1 MAKRAG
7 LVLPAVANDAAG
19 SLPGHIPAPI
29 IPKRVRV
36 ARPPVRVPVPLGGV
50 ILEIAPN
57 DPVTDGANA
66 VGLGATG
73 DPVGAGSPL
82 LFDANPLAMWVHD
95 VDTLRILAVNEAAV
109 RQYGWA
115 RDQLLSMTVLD
126 LLALDDHP
134 AFLEELLAGHPAGS
148 GVGPARRHHRTRG
161 GVLLTVEVQ
170 TNPVP
175 FEGRRG
181 MLTLARDVTEHEE
194 LQAALETT
202 GDQLREAQSVAK
214 VGIWD
219 WDVPTNT
226 VRWSDELYRIFGLT
240 PHAFPG
246 TFEGYI
252 ACVHPDDRA
261 VVQGAVERSLKTLE
275 PFDFAHRCLL
285 PDGSIRWLQ
294 CRGRVRCIDGR
305 PVRMTGAAQDV
316 TAQREAAEALSQ
328 LALHDPLTSLPN
340 RSLFMDRLGQALR
353 RLDRR
358 DRVLAVLFVDLDRFK
373 AINDRFGHAVG
384 DETLLAVGSRLRE
397 VLRPHDTVARLGG
410 DEFVVLCEDL
420 EDDRAAV
427 RVAERVLAALERP
440 ILCGDHAVVS
450 SASIGIA
457 LTRRS
462 DTTPDAL
469 LRDADMAM
477 YRAKETGRNR
487 IEVFD
492 NSARLRSQARIQTA
506 EELRLAVD
514 SGQLRVVYQ
523 PIVHLGQAT
532 PAGVEALVRWQ
543 HPRRGLLTPVEF
555 IQVAEDT
562 GLVVP
567 LGAWVLRQAC
577 RDLTEIIDRGTVG
590 TSPGLVMSVNLSAR
604 QLNTPGLLP
613 MVERVLAE
621 FGLEPW
627 RLCFEI
633 TESVLMDDVDL
644 AIPVLSMFRELGVR
658 LAIDDFGTGY
668 SSLGYLRRFPV
679 DIVKLDRA
687 FVAGLGSDSAA
698 DAITAAVINLGHA
711 LGLSVIAEG
720 VESEEQLTVLRALRC
735 DKAQG
740 YLWSAPQSPAPLAE
754 WIAAKPSAQL
764 EMAPIDLGALVAE
777 GVQGARSAATAPI
790 VVQVP
795 PTLAHAFADAGACRK
810 VLDHLLAN
818 ALKYSPGDRPVVVSA
833 AADKRFVRVS
843 VADYG
848 IGMTADEAARC
859 FEPFWQADH
868 AVGHD
873 LGGAGVGLYIVRSLV
888 EAMGGHVA
896 VRSAKGAGSTFTFAL
911 PRSAREAQRAGHR
924 GALPPGMGED
934 SSIREFMR
942 QIGVPSRRG
951 TGGART

>member
-1 MAKRAG
+1 
-7 LVLPAVANDAAG
+7 
-19 SLPGHIPAPI
+19 
-29 IPKRVRV
+29 
-36 ARPPVRVPVPLGGV
+36 
-50 ILEIAPN
+50 
-57 DPVTDGANA
+57 
-66 VGLGATG
+66 
-73 DPVGAGSPL
+73 
-82 LFDANPLAMWVHD
+82 MWVHD

-109 RQYGWA
+109 RQYGWTRA
-115 RDQLLSMTVLD
+115 QLLSMTVLD
-126 LLALDDHP
+126 LLPPDDHA
-134 AFLEELLAGHPAGS
+134 AFLEELLTRPWAGADQAPAQGS
-148 GVGPARRHHRTRG
+148 GSGTGPARCHHRTRD

-170 TNPVP
+170 TNPLP

-181 MLTLARDVTEHEE
+181 MLLVARDVTEYDA

-214 VGIWD
+214 VGIWE
-219 WDVPTNT
+219 WDIPTNQ
-226 VRWSDELYRIFGLT
+226 VRWSDELYRVFGVS
-240 PHAFPG
+240 PQAFPG
-246 TFEGYI
+246 TFEGYM
-252 ACVHPDDRA
+252 AAVHPDDRA
-261 VVQGAVERSLKTLE
+261 LVTAAVDRSLRALE
-275 PFDFAHRCLL
+275 PFEFAHRCLL
-285 PDGSIRWLQ
+285 PDGTVRWLQ
-294 CRGRVRCIDGR
+294 CRGRVRSVDGQ
-305 PVRMTGAAQDV
+305 PVRMMGAAQDV
-316 TAQREAAEALSQ
+316 TPQREAAEALSQ
-328 LALHDPLTSLPN
+328 LALHDPLTALPN
-340 RSLFMDRLGQALR
+340 RSLFMDRLGQALH
-353 RLDRR
+353 RLERR

-373 AINDRFGHAVG
+373 AINDRFGHAAG
-384 DETLLAVGSRLRE
+384 DTALLAVGARLRE
-397 VLRPHDTVARLGG
+397 VLRPHDTVGRLGG

-427 RVAERVLAALERP
+427 RVAERVLAALEQP
-440 ILCGDHAVVS
+440 IECGDHTVVS

-487 IEVFD
+487 IELFD
-492 NSARLRSQARIQTA
+492 NTARLRSQARVQTA
-506 EELRLAVD
+506 EELRHGVD

-543 HPRRGLLTPVEF
+543 HPRRGLLAPAEF

-577 RDLTEIIDRGTVG
+577 RDLTEILDRDPVG
-590 TSPGLVMSVNLSAR
+590 GAAELVMSVNLSAR
-604 QLNTPGLLP
+604 QLSTPGLVP
-613 MVERVLAE
+613 MVERILAD
-621 FGLEPW
+621 FGLAPG

-644 AIPVLSMFRELGVR
+644 AIPVLSRLRDLGVR
-658 LAIDDFGTGY
+658 FAIDDFGTGY

-687 FVAGLGSDSAA
+687 FVAGLGNDSAA
-698 DAITAAVINLGHA
+698 DAIVAAVINLGHA

-720 VESEEQLTVLRALRC
+720 VENEDQLTVLRALRC
-735 DKAQG
+735 DRAQG
-740 YLWSAPQSPAPLAE
+740 YLWSAPLAAAPLAE

-764 EMAPIDLGALVAE
+764 ALGPLDLAALVAE
-777 GVQGARSAATAPI
+777 RVQAARSSATAPI
-790 VVQVP
+790 VVQVQ
-795 PTLAHAFADAGACRK
+795 PTLAHGFADAGACRK
-810 VLDHLLAN
+810 VLDHLLGN
-818 ALKYSPGDRPVVVSA
+818 ALKYSRGDRPVVVSA
-833 AADKRFVRVS
+833 AADKRFVRIS

-859 FEPFWQADH
+859 FEPFWQAEH
-868 AVGHD
+868 VAGASGHD
-873 LGGAGVGLYIVRSLV
+873 VGAGVGLYIVRSLV

-911 PRSAREAQRAGHR
+911 PRSAREAQRAGHH

-951 TGGART
+951 TGGARP

>member
-1 MAKRAG
+1 
-7 LVLPAVANDAAG
+7 
-19 SLPGHIPAPI
+19 
-29 IPKRVRV
+29 
-36 ARPPVRVPVPLGGV
+36 
-50 ILEIAPN
+50 
-57 DPVTDGANA
+57 
-66 VGLGATG
+66 
-73 DPVGAGSPL
+73 
-82 LFDANPLAMWVHD
+82 MWVHD
-95 VDTLRILAVNEAAV
+95 VDTLRILAVNESAV
-109 RQYGWA
+109 RQYGWTRA
-115 RDQLLSMTVLD
+115 QLLSMNVLD
-126 LLALDDHP
+126 LLPPDDHP
-134 AFLEELLAGHPAGS
+134 AFLEELLTRHPDGS
-148 GVGPARRHHRTRG
+148 GTGPARRHHRTRD

-170 TNPVP
+170 TNPLP

-181 MLTLARDVTEHEE
+181 MLLVARDVTENDA

-214 VGIWD
+214 VGIWE
-219 WDVPTNT
+219 WDIPTNQ
-226 VRWSDELYRIFGLT
+226 VRWSDELYRIFGVS
-240 PHAFPG
+240 PQAFPG
-246 TFEGYI
+246 TFEGYM
-252 ACVHPDDRA
+252 AAVHPEDRA
-261 VVQGAVERSLKTLE
+261 MVGASIDKSLRTTE

-285 PDGSIRWLQ
+285 PNGSVRWLQ
-294 CRGRVRCIDGR
+294 CRGRVRSVDGR

-316 TAQREAAEALSQ
+316 TSQREAAEALSQ
-328 LALHDPLTSLPN
+328 LALHDPLTALPN
-340 RSLFMDRLGQALR
+340 RSLFMDRLGQALH
-353 RLDRR
+353 RLERR

-373 AINDRFGHAVG
+373 AINDRFGHAAG
-384 DETLLAVGSRLRE
+384 DETLRAVSSRLRE

-440 ILCGDHAVVS
+440 IQCGDHTVVS

-487 IEVFD
+487 IELFD
-492 NSARLRSQARIQTA
+492 NTARLRSQARVQTA
-506 EELRLAVD
+506 EELRLGVD

-543 HPRRGLLTPVEF
+543 HPRRGLLAPAEF

-577 RDLTEIIDRGTVG
+577 RDLTEILDRGAVG
-590 TSPGLVMSVNLSAR
+590 SDLVMSVNLSAR
-604 QLNTPGLLP
+604 QLSTPGLLP
-613 MVERVLAE
+613 MVERVLSE
-621 FGLEPW
+621 FGLAPW

-644 AIPVLSMFRELGVR
+644 AIPVLSKLRDLGVR

-720 VESEEQLTVLRALRC
+720 VENEDQLTVLRALRC
-735 DKAQG
+735 DRAQG
-740 YLWSAPQSPAPLAE
+740 YLWSAPQAAAPLAE

-764 EMAPIDLGALVAE
+764 ALGPLDVAALVAE
-777 GVQGARSAATAPI
+777 RVQAARSSTTAPI
-790 VVQVP
+790 VVQAP
-795 PTLAHAFADAGACRK
+795 PILADAFADAGACRK
-810 VLDHLLAN
+810 VLDHLLGN

-833 AADKRFVRVS
+833 AADKRFVRIS

-859 FEPFWQADH
+859 FEPFWQAEHVPGVSGQD
-868 AVGHD
+868 
-873 LGGAGVGLYIVRSLV
+873 GGAGVGLYIVRSLV

-942 QIGVPSRRG
+942 QIR
-951 TGGART
+951 

>member
-1 MAKRAG
+1 MTLA
-7 LVLPAVANDAAG
+7 
-19 SLPGHIPAPI
+19 SHYPGPNPTDHSEESRSRDLRFAYPC
-29 IPKRVRV
+29 
-36 ARPPVRVPVPLGGV
+36 PPGGV

-57 DPVTDGANA
+57 HPVTDGGTAP
-66 VGLGATG
+66 VLGAFG
-73 DPVGAGSPL
+73 DVLGAGSPL
-82 LFDANPLAMWVHD
+82 LFDNNPLAMWVQD
-95 VDTLRILAVNEAAV
+95 PDTLRILAVNDAAV
-109 RQYGWA
+109 RQYGWTRPQFLA
-115 RDQLLSMTVLD
+115 MTVLD
-126 LLALDDHP
+126 LLPPDDH
-134 AFLEELLAGHPAGS
+134 AQFLEELLAGHPAGS
-148 GVGPARRHHRTRG
+148 GTGPARRRHRTRDG
-161 GVLLTVEVQ
+161 AVLTVEVQ
-170 TNPVP
+170 TDPVALP
-175 FEGRRG
+175 GRRG
-181 MLTLARDVTEHEE
+181 MLTVARDVTEHEE
-194 LQAALETT
+194 LHAALETI
-202 GDQLREAQSVAK
+202 GDQLREAEVVAK
-214 VGIWD
+214 VGIWE
-219 WDVPTNT
+219 WDIPADR
-226 VRWSDELYRIFGLT
+226 VRWSDELYRIFGLS
-240 PHAFPG
+240 PQAFPG
-246 TFEGYI
+246 TYQGYL
-252 ACVHPDDRA
+252 AAVHPDDRA
-261 VVQGAVERSLKTLE
+261 LVRSTVERSLRTLE
-275 PFDFAHRCLL
+275 PFEFAHRCVL
-285 PDGSIRWLQ
+285 PDGTVRWLQ
-294 CRGRVRCIDGR
+294 CRGRVRSIDGR

-316 TAQREAAEALSQ
+316 TSQREAAEALSQ
-328 LALHDPLTSLPN
+328 LALHDPLTALPN
-340 RSLFMDRLGQALR
+340 RSLFMDRLDQALC

-373 AINDRFGHAVG
+373 AINDRFGHAAG
-384 DETLLAVGSRLRE
+384 DETLMAVGGRLRE
-397 VLRPHDTVARLGG
+397 VLRPDDTLARLGG

-440 ILCGDHAVVS
+440 ILSGDHAVVS
-450 SASIGIA
+450 TASIGIA

-492 NSARLRSQARIQTA
+492 NSARLRSQARVQTA
-506 EELRLAVD
+506 EELRQAVD

-543 HPRRGLLTPVEF
+543 HPRRGLLTPAEF

-577 RDLTEIIDRGTVG
+577 RDLTEILDRGTVG
-590 TSPGLVMSVNLSAR
+590 GSSELVMSVNLSAR
-604 QLNTPGLLP
+604 QLSAPGLVE
-613 MVERVLAE
+613 MVERILAE
-621 FGLEPW
+621 YGLAPW

-644 AIPVLSMFRELGVR
+644 AIPVLSKLREIGVR

-698 DAITAAVINLGHA
+698 DAIAAAVINLGHA

-720 VESEEQLTVLRALRC
+720 VETEDQLTVLQALGC
-735 DKAQG
+735 DRAQG
-740 YLWSAPQSPAPLAE
+740 YLWSPPQAPAALAE

-764 EMAPIDLGALVAE
+764 ELAPIDLPALVAE
-777 GVQGARSAATAPI
+777 RVQAARLAGTAPI
-790 VVQVP
+790 VMQVP
-795 PTLAHAFADAGACRK
+795 PTLADAFADAGACRK
-810 VLDHLLAN
+810 VIDHLLAN

-833 AADKRFVRVS
+833 AADKRFVRLS

-848 IGMTADEAARC
+848 IGMTAEEAARC

-868 AVGHD
+868 SAGHE

-888 EAMGGHVA
+888 EAMGGQVA

-911 PRSAREAQRAGHR
+911 PRSAKEAQRVHR
-924 GALPPGMGED
+924 GAALPPGMGED

-951 TGGART
+951 TPGGPRP

>member
-1 MAKRAG
+1 MTQG
-7 LVLPAVANDAAG
+7 
-19 SLPGHIPAPI
+19 
-29 IPKRVRV
+29 
-36 ARPPVRVPVPLGGV
+36 
-50 ILEIAPN
+50 
-57 DPVTDGANA
+57 NA
-66 VGLGATG
+66 LGLGATG
-73 DPVGAGSPL
+73 DVLAGGAPL

-95 VDTLRILAVNEAAV
+95 RDTLQILAVNEAAV
-109 RQYGWA
+109 RQYGWT
-115 RDQLLSMTVLD
+115 RTQLLAMTVLD
-126 LLALDDHP
+126 LLPPDDHP
-134 AFLEELLAGHPAGS
+134 QFLEELLAGHPAGS
-148 GVGPARRHHRTRG
+148 GAGPARRRHRTRD
-161 GVLLTVEVQ
+161 GVLLTVDVQ
-170 TNPVP
+170 TTS
-175 FEGRRG
+175 FEADGRRAT
-181 MLTLARDVTEHEE
+181 LTLARDVTERQE
-194 LQAALETT
+194 LAAALETT
-202 GDQLREAQSVAK
+202 GDQLREAQAVAK
-214 VGIWD
+214 VGIWE
-219 WDVPTNT
+219 WDIPVNH
-226 VRWSDELYRIFGLT
+226 VRWSDELYRIFGLDAQ
-240 PHAFPG
+240 AFPG
-246 TFEGYI
+246 TYEGYI
-252 ACVHPDDRA
+252 AAVHPEDRA
-261 VVQGAVERSLKTLE
+261 MVQATVERSLQTLE
-275 PFDFAHRCLL
+275 PFDFAHRCQLA
-285 PDGSIRWLQ
+285 DGTVRWMQ
-294 CRGRVRCIDGR
+294 CRGRVRSIDGQ

-316 TAQREAAEALSQ
+316 TSSREAAEALSQ

-353 RLDRR
+353 RLDRN

-373 AINDRFGHAVG
+373 AINDRFGHAAG
-384 DETLLAVGSRLRE
+384 DETLLAVGGRLRE

-420 EDDRAAV
+420 ENDRAAV
-427 RVAERVLAALERP
+427 RVAERVLAALDRP
-440 ILCGDHAVVS
+440 ILCGDDAVVS

-462 DTTPDAL
+462 DVTPDAL

-492 NSARLRSQARIQTA
+492 NSARLRSQARVQTA
-506 EELRLAVD
+506 EELRHAVD

-523 PIVHLGQAT
+523 PIVNLGRAT
-532 PAGVEALVRWQ
+532 AAGVEALVRWQ
-543 HPRRGLLTPVEF
+543 HPRRGLLAPAEF

-577 RDLTEIIDRGTVG
+577 RDLTEVLDRDAVG
-590 TSPGLVMSVNLSAR
+590 GASDLVMSVNLSAR

-613 MVERVLAE
+613 MVERVLSDFNLA
-621 FGLEPW
+621 PW

-644 AIPVLSMFRELGVR
+644 AISLLSKLRDLGVR

-687 FVAGLGSDSAA
+687 FVAGLGSDSAS

-720 VESEEQLTVLRALRC
+720 VETEEQLTVLRALRC
-735 DKAQG
+735 DRAQG
-740 YLWSAPQSPAPLAE
+740 YLWSVPQSAAPLAE
-754 WIAAKPSAQL
+754 WIAAKPSAEL
-764 EMAPIDLGALVAE
+764 ELAPVDLTALVGE
-777 GVQGARSAATAPI
+777 RVQAARTAARLVATAPI
-790 VVQVP
+790 VVQGP

-833 AADKRFVRVS
+833 AADKRFVRIS

-868 AVGHD
+868 VAGAQPRTPGGHERN
-873 LGGAGVGLYIVRSLV
+873 GAGVGLYIVRSLV

-896 VRSAKGAGSTFTFAL
+896 VRSARGAGSTFTFAL
-911 PRSAREAQRAGHR
+911 PRSAKEAQRAGHR

-942 QIGVPSRRG
+942 QIGVPRGGRVQPPRVPSRRG
-951 TGGART
+951 TGGARP

>member
-1 MAKRAG
+1 M
-7 LVLPAVANDAAG
+7 
-19 SLPGHIPAPI
+19 
-29 IPKRVRV
+29 
-36 ARPPVRVPVPLGGV
+36 
-50 ILEIAPN
+50 
-57 DPVTDGANA
+57 TDGANA
-66 VGLGATG
+66 LRRAATG
-73 DPVGAGSPL
+73 EVLVAGSPL

-95 VDTLRILAVNEAAV
+95 RDTLQILAVNEAVV
-109 RQYGWA
+109 RQYGWT
-115 RDQLLSMTVLD
+115 RSQLLAMTVLD
-126 LLALDDHP
+126 LLPPDDHP
-134 AFLEELLAGHPAGS
+134 PFLEELLAGHPAGS
-148 GVGPARRHHRTRG
+148 GAGPARRRHRTRDG
-161 GVLLTVEVQ
+161 AVLTVEVQ
-170 TNPVP
+170 TNPVDVA
-175 FEGRRG
+175 GHRG
-181 MLTLARDVTEHEE
+181 TLTLARDVTEHQA

-202 GDQLREAQSVAK
+202 GDQLREAQAVAK
-214 VGIWD
+214 VGIWE
-219 WDVPTNT
+219 WDIPVNQ

-240 PHAFPG
+240 PKAFSG

-261 VVQGAVERSLKTLE
+261 LVHSTVERSLRTLE

-285 PDGSIRWLQ
+285 PDGTVRWLQ
-294 CRGRVRCIDGR
+294 CRGRVHGVDGT
-305 PVRMTGAAQDV
+305 PVRMMGAAQDV

-328 LALHDPLTSLPN
+328 LALHDPLTALPN

-373 AINDRFGHAVG
+373 AINDRFGHAAG
-384 DETLLAVGSRLRE
+384 DETLLAVGGRLQE
-397 VLRPHDTVARLGG
+397 MLRPHDTVARLGG

-427 RVAERVLAALERP
+427 QVAERVLAALDRP

-462 DTTPDAL
+462 DVTPDAL

-492 NSARLRSQARIQTA
+492 NSARLRSQALVQTA

-514 SGQLRVVYQ
+514 SDQLRVVYQ

-543 HPRRGLLTPVEF
+543 HPRRGLLAPAEF

-577 RDLTEIIDRGTVG
+577 RDLTEILDRGAVG
-590 TSPGLVMSVNLSAR
+590 GSSELVMSVNLSAR
-604 QLNTPGLLP
+604 QLNTPGLLS
-613 MVERVLAE
+613 MVERILAD
-621 FGLEPW
+621 FDLAPW

-644 AIPVLSMFRELGVR
+644 AIPVLSRLRELGVR

-698 DAITAAVINLGHA
+698 DAIAAAVINLGHA
-711 LGLSVIAEG
+711 LGMSVIAEG
-720 VESEEQLTVLRALRC
+720 VETEEQLTVLRALRC
-735 DKAQG
+735 DRAQG
-740 YLWSAPQSPAPLAE
+740 YLWSAPLTAASLAE

-764 EMAPIDLGALVAE
+764 ELGPVDLTAIVGE
-777 GVQGARSAATAPI
+777 RVQAARTVARSVATAPV

-795 PTLAHAFADAGACRK
+795 PTLAQAFADVGACRT

-833 AADKRFVRVS
+833 AADKRFVRIS

-868 AVGHD
+868 TGHRSD
-873 LGGAGVGLYIVRSLV
+873 GGHELRGAGVGLYIVRSLV

-924 GALPPGMGED
+924 GALPPGVGED

-951 TGGART
+951 TGGARP

>member
-1 MAKRAG
+1 MW
-7 LVLPAVANDAAG
+7 V
-19 SLPGHIPAPI
+19 
-29 IPKRVRV
+29 
-36 ARPPVRVPVPLGGV
+36 
-50 ILEIAPN
+50 
-57 DPVTDGANA
+57 
-66 VGLGATG
+66 
-73 DPVGAGSPL
+73 
-82 LFDANPLAMWVHD
+82 FDAE
-95 VDTLRILAVNEAAV
+95 TLRFLAVNEAAV
-109 RQYGWA
+109 RQYGWSRGDLLA
-115 RDQLLSMTVLD
+115 RTVLD
-126 LLALDDHP
+126 LLGADDRP
-134 AFLEELLAGHPAGS
+134 AFLEELLVGTPAGLS
-148 GVGPARRHHRTRG
+148 GGPSPRRRHQTRDG
-161 GVLLTVEVQ
+161 AVLTVEVQ
-170 TNPVP
+170 TDPVV
-175 FEGRRG
+175 FEGRRA
-181 MLTLARDVTEHEE
+181 MLVLARDVTEREQ
-194 LQAALETT
+194 LQAALDTT

-214 VGIWD
+214 VGIWEWNIVD
-219 WDVPTNT
+219 NQ

-240 PHAFPG
+240 PQIFPG

-252 ACVHPDDRA
+252 AVVHPDDRSL
-261 VVQGAVERSLKTLE
+261 VEGAVERSLRTLE
-275 PFDFAHRCLL
+275 PFDFAHRAIT
-285 PDGSIRWLQ
+285 PDGAMRWLQ
-294 CRGRVRCIDGR
+294 CRGRVRSVDGR
-305 PVRMTGAAQDV
+305 PVQMTGACQDV

-328 LALHDPLTSLPN
+328 LALHDPLTALPN

-373 AINDRFGHAVG
+373 VINDRFGHAVG
-384 DETLLAVGSRLRE
+384 DEMLMAVGSRLRE
-397 VLRPHDTVARLGG
+397 VLRPHDTVARMGG

-420 EDDRAAV
+420 EDDQAAL
-427 RVAERVLAALERP
+427 RVAERVLAALDRP
-440 ILCGDHAVVS
+440 VVCGDHDVVCTT
-450 SASIGIA
+450 SIGIA

-462 DTTPDAL
+462 DATPDAM

-477 YRAKETGRNR
+477 YRAKETGRHR

-492 NSARLRSQARIQTA
+492 NTARLRTQARIQTA

-514 SGQLRVVYQ
+514 LDQLRVVYQ

-543 HPRRGLLTPVEF
+543 HPRRGLLAPAEF

-577 RDLTEIIDRGTVG
+577 KDLTGIIDQSAGG
-590 TSPGLVMSVNLSAR
+590 SDLVVSVNLSAR
-604 QLNTPGLLP
+604 QLSTPGLVA
-613 MVERVLAE
+613 MVESVLGE
-621 FGLEPW
+621 FDLAPW

-633 TESVLMDDVDL
+633 TESILMDDVDL
-644 AIPVLSMFRELGVR
+644 AIAVLSDLRALGVR

-687 FVAGLGSDSAA
+687 FVAGLGSDTAA
-698 DAITAAVINLGHA
+698 DAIAAAVINLGHA

-720 VESEEQLTVLRALRC
+720 VETEEQLTVLRALRC
-735 DKAQG
+735 DRAQG
-740 YLWSAPQSPAPLAE
+740 YLWSAPQTPDALSE
-754 WIAAKPSAQL
+754 WMAAKPSGQL
-764 EMAPIDLGALVAE
+764 ELGAVDLSRLVAE
-777 GVQGARSAATAPI
+777 RVAAMRAATTAPI

-795 PTLAHAFADAGACRK
+795 PTLADAFADAGAARK

-833 AADKRFVRVS
+833 AADKRFVRIS

-868 AVGHD
+868 AGNSATGGHE

-911 PRSAREAQRAGHR
+911 PRSAKEAQRAGR
-924 GALPPGMGED
+924 EGSLPPGMGED

-951 TGGART
+951 TGGTR

>member
-1 MAKRAG
+1 
-7 LVLPAVANDAAG
+7 
-19 SLPGHIPAPI
+19 
-29 IPKRVRV
+29 
-36 ARPPVRVPVPLGGV
+36 
-50 ILEIAPN
+50 
-57 DPVTDGANA
+57 VTDGENA
-66 VGLGATG
+66 VGPGATNE
-73 DPVGAGSPL
+73 VMAAGFPL
-82 LFDANPLAMWVHD
+82 LFDANPIAMWVHD
-95 VDTLRILAVNEAAV
+95 VDTLRILAVNEATV
-109 RQYGWA
+109 RQYGWT
-115 RDQLLSMTVLD
+115 RHQLLSMTVLD
-126 LLALDDHP
+126 LLPPDDHP

-148 GVGPARRHHRTRG
+148 GVGPARRHHRTRDG
-161 GVLLTVEVQ
+161 SLLTVEVQ
-170 TNPVP
+170 TNPLAY
-175 FEGRRG
+175 EGRRG
-181 MLTLARDVTEHEE
+181 MLLLARDVTEHDA
-194 LQAALETT
+194 LQAAFETT
-202 GDQLREAQSVAK
+202 GDQLREAQAVAK
-214 VGIWD
+214 VGIWE
-219 WDVPTNT
+219 WDIATNQ
-226 VRWSDELYRIFGLT
+226 VRWSDELYRIFGLS
-240 PHAFPG
+240 PQAFPG
-246 TFEGYI
+246 TFEGYL
-252 ACVHPDDRA
+252 AAVHPDDRA
-261 VVQGAVERSLKTLE
+261 MVTAGVDRSLHTLE
-275 PFDFAHRCLL
+275 PFDFAHRCRL
-285 PDGSIRWLQ
+285 PDGTIRWLQ
-294 CRGRVRCIDGR
+294 CRGRVRSIDGR

-316 TAQREAAEALSQ
+316 TSQREAAEALSQ
-328 LALHDPLTSLPN
+328 LALHDPLTELPN
-340 RSLFMDRLGQALR
+340 RSLFMDPLGHALR

-373 AINDRFGHAVG
+373 AINDRFGHAAG
-384 DETLLAVGSRLRE
+384 DETLLAVGERLRD

-420 EDDRAAV
+420 ENDRAAV
-427 RVAERVLAALERP
+427 RVAERVLAALQRP
-440 ILCGDHAVVS
+440 IACGDQSVVS

-492 NSARLRSQARIQTA
+492 NTARLRSQARVQTA

-523 PIVHLGQAT
+523 PIVNLGEAT

-543 HPRRGLLTPVEF
+543 HPRRGLLAPVEF

-577 RDLTEIIDRGTVG
+577 RDLTEVIDRGAVGG
-590 TSPGLVMSVNLSAR
+590 TSELVMSVNLSAR
-604 QLNTPGLLP
+604 QLSTPGLLP
-613 MVERVLAE
+613 MVDRILADFE
-621 FGLEPW
+621 LEPW

-633 TESVLMDDVDL
+633 TESVLMDDVDM
-644 AIPVLSMFRELGVR
+644 AIPLLSKLRDLGVR

-720 VESEEQLTVLRALRC
+720 VENEEQLTVLRALRC
-735 DKAQG
+735 DRAQG
-740 YLWSAPQSPAPLAE
+740 YLWSAPQAAGPLAD

-764 EMAPIDLGALVAE
+764 ELGPIDLAALVNE
-777 GVQGARSAATAPI
+777 RVQAARSVATAPL
-790 VVQVP
+790 VVQMP
-795 PTLAHAFADAGACRK
+795 PTLAQGFADAGAARK

-833 AADKRFVRVS
+833 AADKRFVRIS

-868 AVGHD
+868 TVLRSDGGHD
-873 LGGAGVGLYIVRSLV
+873 RGGAGVGLYIVRSLV

-951 TGGART
+951 TGGSRS

>member
-1 MAKRAG
+1 
-7 LVLPAVANDAAG
+7 
-19 SLPGHIPAPI
+19 
-29 IPKRVRV
+29 
-36 ARPPVRVPVPLGGV
+36 
-50 ILEIAPN
+50 
-57 DPVTDGANA
+57 

-73 DPVGAGSPL
+73 DVLGAESPL

-95 VDTLRILAVNEAAV
+95 ADTLRILAVNEVAV
-109 RQYGWA
+109 RQYGWT
-115 RDQLLSMTVLD
+115 RTQLLTMTVLD
-126 LLALDDHP
+126 LLPPDDHP

-148 GVGPARRHHRTRG
+148 GAGPARGHHRTRDG
-161 GVLLTVEVQ
+161 ALLTVEVQ

-175 FEGRRG
+175 FDGRRG
-181 MLTLARDVTEHEE
+181 MLTLARDVTEHQD

-202 GDQLREAQSVAK
+202 GDQLREAQAVAK
-214 VGIWD
+214 VGIWE
-219 WDVPTNT
+219 WDVPTNL

-240 PHAFPG
+240 PQAFPG
-246 TFEGYI
+246 TFEGYM

-261 VVQGAVERSLKTLE
+261 VVQAAVERSLQTSD

-285 PDGSIRWLQ
+285 PDGSVRWLQ
-294 CRGRVRCIDGR
+294 CRGRVRSVDGR

-316 TAQREAAEALSQ
+316 TSQREAAEALSQ

-373 AINDRFGHAVG
+373 AINDRFGHAAG
-384 DETLLAVGSRLRE
+384 DETLLAVGGRLRE

-427 RVAERVLAALERP
+427 RVAERVLAALDSP
-440 ILCGDHAVVS
+440 IGGRDRQLTC

-492 NSARLRSQARIQTA
+492 NSARIRSQARVQTA

-543 HPRRGLLTPVEF
+543 HPRRGLLTPAEF

-577 RDLTEIIDRGTVG
+577 RDLIEILDQGTVG
-590 TSPGLVMSVNLSAR
+590 ASPELVMSVNLSAR
-604 QLNTPGLLP
+604 QLNTPGLLL
-613 MVERVLAE
+613 MVERVLSE
-621 FGLEPW
+621 HGLAPW

-644 AIPVLSMFRELGVR
+644 AIPVLSKLRELGVR

-735 DKAQG
+735 DRAQG
-740 YLWSAPQSPAPLAE
+740 YLWSAPQAPAPLAE
-754 WIAAKPSAQL
+754 WIAAKPSGQL
-764 EMAPIDLGALVAE
+764 ELAPVDLGALVAE
-777 GVQGARSAATAPI
+777 RVQGARSAATAPI

-818 ALKYSPGDRPVVVSA
+818 ALKYSPGDHPVVVSA
-833 AADKRFVRVS
+833 AADKRFVRIS

-848 IGMTADEAARC
+848 LGMTADEAARC

-868 AVGHD
+868 TGLRAPGRHD

-911 PRSAREAQRAGHR
+911 PRSAREAQRAGHH

-951 TGGART
+951 TGGARP

>member
-1 MAKRAG
+1 MCRAH
-7 LVLPAVANDAAG
+7 
-19 SLPGHIPAPI
+19 PGPHHCREGPRLATPCS
-29 IPKRVRV
+29 
-36 ARPPVRVPVPLGGV
+36 RPRTPGGV

-57 DPVTDGANA
+57 DL
-66 VGLGATG
+66 VGSA
-73 DPVGAGSPL
+73 L

-95 VDTLRILAVNEAAV
+95 VDTLQILAANEATV
-109 RQYGWA
+109 RQYGWT
-115 RDQLLSMTVLD
+115 RPQLLGMTVLA
-126 LLALDDHP
+126 LLPPDDHP

-148 GVGPARRHHRTRG
+148 GPGPTRRHHRTRD
-161 GVLLTVEVQ
+161 GVLLTVEIQ
-170 TNPVP
+170 TSAVA
-175 FEGRRG
+175 FAGRRG
-181 MLTLARDVTEHEE
+181 MLTLARDVTEHEGLE
-194 LQAALETT
+194 AALETT
-202 GDQLREAQSVAK
+202 GDQLREAQVVAK
-214 VGIWD
+214 VGIWE
-219 WDVPTNT
+219 WDIPTNL
-226 VRWSDELYRIFGLT
+226 VRWSDELYRIFGVT
-240 PHAFPG
+240 PQAFPG
-246 TFEGYI
+246 TFESYM
-252 ACVHPDDRA
+252 AAVHPDDRA
-261 VVQGAVERSLKTLE
+261 LVTAAIDRSLQTLE
-275 PFDFAHRCLL
+275 PFDFAHRCQL
-285 PDGSIRWLQ
+285 PDGTIRSLQ
-294 CRGRVRCIDGR
+294 CRGRVRSVDGR

-316 TAQREAAEALSQ
+316 TAQREAAEALSH
-328 LALHDPLTSLPN
+328 LALHDPLTALPN
-340 RSLFMDRLGQALR
+340 RSLFMDRLAQALH

-358 DRVLAVLFVDLDRFK
+358 ERVLAVLFVDLDRFK
-373 AINDRFGHAVG
+373 AINDRFGHAAG
-384 DETLLAVGSRLRE
+384 DETLLAVGGRLRE

-427 RVAERVLAALERP
+427 RVAERVLAALGRP
-440 ILCGDHAVVS
+440 ILCADHTVVS

-492 NSARLRSQARIQTA
+492 NSARLRRQARVQIA
-506 EELRLAVD
+506 EELRLGVD
-514 SGQLRVVYQ
+514 AGQLRVVYQ

-543 HPRRGLLTPVEF
+543 HPRRGLLAPAEF
-555 IQVAEDT
+555 IEVAEDT

-577 RDLTEIIDRGTVG
+577 RDLTEVLDRGAVG
-590 TSPGLVMSVNLSAR
+590 GSELVMSVNLSAR
-604 QLNTPGLLP
+604 QLNPPGLLP
-613 MVERVLAE
+613 MVEQVLSD

-633 TESVLMDDVDL
+633 TESILMDDVDL
-644 AIPVLSMFRELGVR
+644 AIAVLSRLRELGVR

-698 DAITAAVINLGHA
+698 DAIAAAVINLGHA

-720 VESEEQLTVLRALRC
+720 VENEDQLTVLRALRC
-735 DKAQG
+735 DRAQG
-740 YLWSAPQSPAPLAE
+740 YLWSAPQAAAPLAE

-764 EMAPIDLGALVAE
+764 ELGPVDLSALVAE
-777 GVQGARSAATAPI
+777 RVQAARSVATAPL
-790 VVQVP
+790 VVPVP
-795 PTLAHAFADAGACRK
+795 PTLAHAYADTGACRK

-818 ALKYSPGDRPVVVSA
+818 ALKFSPGDRPVVVSA
-833 AADKRFVRVS
+833 AADKRFVRIS

-848 IGMTADEAARC
+848 VGMTADEAARC

-868 AVGHD
+868 STGHE

-911 PRSAREAQRAGHR
+911 PRSEKEAQRAGHR
-924 GALPPGMGED
+924 GALPPGVGED

-942 QIGVPSRRG
+942 QIGIPGRRG
-951 TGGART
+951 AGGARP